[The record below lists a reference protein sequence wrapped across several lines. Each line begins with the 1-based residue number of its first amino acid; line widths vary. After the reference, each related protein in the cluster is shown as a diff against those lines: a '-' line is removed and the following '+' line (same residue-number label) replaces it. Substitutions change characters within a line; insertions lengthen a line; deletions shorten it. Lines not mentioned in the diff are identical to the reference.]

1 MKRKVRELLEEKGSE
16 IYTIHVGKNL
26 KDATKIFL
34 EKNIGALIV
43 LDDKDGIHGI
53 ISERDIIRKLAKTNE
68 AINEMSVE
76 TVMKSQEELVIGNP
90 EDDIQYLMKV
100 MTTNRIRHILIVSSE
115 GDCKIEGLIS
125 IGDIIKYLLT
135 DLDYENKMLK
145 DYIKGSYP
153 V

>member
-16 IYTIHVGKNL
+16 IYTIHVGKTL

-34 EKNIGALIV
+34 EKNIGALVV

-76 TVMKSQEELVIGNP
+76 TVMKSQAELVIGNP

-115 GDCKIEGLIS
+115 GDCKTEGLIS
-125 IGDIIKYLLT
+125 IGDVIKYLLT

>member
-16 IYTIHVGKNL
+16 IYTIDVGKTL

-43 LDDKDGIHGI
+43 LDDKGKIQGI
-53 ISERDIIRKLAKTNE
+53 ISERDIIRKLAKTNK

-76 TVMKSQEELVIGNP
+76 TVMTPQAELVIGNP

-100 MTTNRIRHILIVSSE
+100 MTANRIRHILIICSE
-115 GDCKIEGLIS
+115 GECKTEGLIS
-125 IGDIIKYLLT
+125 IGDVIKALLT

-145 DYIKGSYP
+145 DYIEGVYP
-153 V
+153 I

>member
-1 MKRKVRELLEEKGSE
+1 
-16 IYTIHVGKNL
+16 
-26 KDATKIFL
+26 
-34 EKNIGALIV
+34 
-43 LDDKDGIHGI
+43 
-53 ISERDIIRKLAKTNE
+53 
-68 AINEMSVE
+68 
-76 TVMKSQEELVIGNP
+76 
-90 EDDIQYLMKV
+90 MKV